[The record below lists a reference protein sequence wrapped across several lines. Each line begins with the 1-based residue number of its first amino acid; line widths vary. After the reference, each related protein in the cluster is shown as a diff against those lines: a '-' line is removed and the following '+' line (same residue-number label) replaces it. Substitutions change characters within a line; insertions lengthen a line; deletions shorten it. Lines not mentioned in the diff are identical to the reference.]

1 MTRIRARKSAM
12 AGNGKSRRKKAGKR
26 SLVRQTVHSKV
37 RNDSKLSGKKA
48 NVPADDLIAKR
59 FPKTCKNVKREKGWI
74 LSGDQPPIT
83 GTQRFVV
90 PLKGTASRKD
100 AERERRFLAQASLY
114 KKQFKEVKA
123 SRFEV
128 AFGFRPRSAITG
140 TAGAKKK
147 KKKALTVGDISSG
160 KVGFTRSTALQQ
172 FREQE
177 LKVTREARVE
187 AQSKFMSGAEDRVFF
202 LHHH

>member
-26 SLVRQTVHSKV
+26 SVVRQSVHSKV
-37 RNDSKLSGKKA
+37 RNDSTLSGKKA

-59 FPKTCKNVKREKGWI
+59 VPKTSKNVKREKGWI

-128 AFGFRPRSAITG
+128 AFGFRPRNAISG
-140 TAGAKKK
+140 TSGKKK
-147 KKKALTVGDISSG
+147 KKKALTVEDISSG

-177 LKVTREARVE
+177 LKVTREARVK
-187 AQSKFMSGAEDRVFF
+187 AQRKFMTGAEDRVFF
-202 LHHH
+202 LHHQ